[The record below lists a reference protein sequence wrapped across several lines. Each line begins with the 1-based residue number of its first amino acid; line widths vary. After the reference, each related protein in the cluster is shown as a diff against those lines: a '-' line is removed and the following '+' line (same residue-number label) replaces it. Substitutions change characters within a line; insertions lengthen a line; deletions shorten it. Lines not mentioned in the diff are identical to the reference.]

1 MTGEQVS
8 CQGLR
13 ADLGLQA
20 EVERWSEG
28 ELRVE
33 RFVGREATGG
43 GRSGM
48 KGTLGRKDVGS
59 GLCWGFSEYL
69 QPPGLLN
76 QKQTSKPSAPMAKL
90 KVPTTRLAMTC
101 NLHLL
106 APRAAARPAANL
118 ICSMRD
124 RRGSALWFPRRMWR
138 LPGSSSSCL
147 SKRLVTVCRE
157 VRHTAAVKSLVDPDD
172 WRLLIPTAPESRCNA
187 INRTAGQPLPLY

>member
-59 GLCWGFSEYL
+59 GLC
-69 QPPGLLN
+69 
-76 QKQTSKPSAPMAKL
+76 
-90 KVPTTRLAMTC
+90 
-101 NLHLL
+101 
-106 APRAAARPAANL
+106 
-118 ICSMRD
+118 
-124 RRGSALWFPRRMWR
+124 
-138 LPGSSSSCL
+138 
-147 SKRLVTVCRE
+147 
-157 VRHTAAVKSLVDPDD
+157 
-172 WRLLIPTAPESRCNA
+172 
-187 INRTAGQPLPLY
+187 